1 MENAVGLILKM
12 ILGCC
17 FLGVDTMVL
26 FRMEIV
32 VYYYIQE
39 NTKEKIYKRQ

>member
-12 ILGCC
+12 ILGC
-17 FLGVDTMVL
+17 FFLLLGVDTMVL

-39 NTKEKIYKRQ
+39 NTKEKNI